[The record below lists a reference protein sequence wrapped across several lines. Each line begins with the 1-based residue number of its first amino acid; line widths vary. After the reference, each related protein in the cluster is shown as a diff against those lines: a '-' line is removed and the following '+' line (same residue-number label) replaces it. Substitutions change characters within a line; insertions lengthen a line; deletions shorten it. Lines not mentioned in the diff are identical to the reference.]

1 MFLLKIII
9 LYIFYNIVYLFSIAQ
24 FNCFMG
30 KYVIICKRKEIYEK
44 GIIMETPNDK
54 NESPKVDSP
63 TDVSKDPS
71 ETSQQNH
78 DSTKAESPSEEG
90 PPVPEINNTELQTIP
105 ENQNFK
111 NSKEKWYKSK
121 ILCGLLLII
130 FFPVGIFLLW
140 KYHSKG
146 KKALKVIVSI
156 ICGLWFLFLTVG
168 IINSIAHP
176 SPTKLYLQRED
187 NPDQIAAITVNINE
201 TKNFKVTGQNESS
214 NLSNV
219 TIRISNINVLGG
231 TFNSKEGLFKMNA
244 KSSGTATI
252 YAYYNDI
259 KSNEILIKVIDPE
272 ALKKQAGEIDDR
284 ISKLGDITL
293 DKADTISKLKA
304 DYDNLPDDARGY
316 LKNSKILEDAL
327 NTINQKYKDAAS
339 EADSI
344 ISSIGNVT
352 ADSASTI
359 QNARSKYDALP
370 NESKKLVAN
379 YKTLTD
385 AESSLKTINAE
396 SDFKASCSLIDYK
409 DAARNPSKYKGAN
422 VKFTGKVIQ
431 VQGDVMRVNVTQGS
445 YGIWSDTIYV
455 NYLPRSSANRIL
467 EDDII
472 TLYGTMEELKTY
484 TTVMNSSMTIPQMT
498 AKYIDIN

>member
-1 MFLLKIII
+1 
-9 LYIFYNIVYLFSIAQ
+9 
-24 FNCFMG
+24 
-30 KYVIICKRKEIYEK
+30 
-44 GIIMETPNDK
+44 MENSNSQEEAK
-54 NESPKVDSP
+54 KVDA
-63 TDVSKDPS
+63 S
-71 ETSQQNH
+71 EGGTEQVKT
-78 DSTKAESPSEEG
+78 STKAENVQNETQNEAKEESLNDPNDLG
-90 PPVPEINNTELQTIP
+90 GHEQQNFENQPDINQNSSELQTISNSKSA
-105 ENQNFK
+105 EK
-111 NSKEKWYKSK
+111 SKEKWYKSK
-121 ILCGLLLII
+121 ILCGLLLIV

-187 NPDQIAAITVNINE
+187 NSDPIAAITVNINE
-201 TKNFKVTGQNESS
+201 TKNFKVTGQSESTD
-214 NLSNV
+214 LSNV
-219 TIRISNINVLGG
+219 NIRMSNVDVLEG
-231 TFNSKEGLFKMNA
+231 TFNPKEGLFKMNA
-244 KSSGTATI
+244 KGTGTATI

-272 ALKKQAGEIDDR
+272 ALKKQAAEIDDR
-284 ISKLGDITL
+284 ISKLGDVTL

-304 DYDNLPDDARGY
+304 DYDNLPDDAREY
-316 LKNSKILEDAL
+316 LKNSKSLEDAL
-327 NTINQKYKDAAS
+327 NTINEKYKDAAS
-339 EADSI
+339 EVDSI

-352 ADSASTI
+352 ADSSSTI

-370 NESKKLVAN
+370 DQSKKLVAN
-379 YKTLTD
+379 YKTLKD
-385 AESSLKTINAE
+385 AESALKVINAE
-396 SDFKASCSLIDYK
+396 SDFKASCGTIDYK

-431 VQGDVMRVNVTQGS
+431 VQEDVMRVNVTQGS

-484 TTVMNSSMTIPQMT
+484 TTIMNSSVTIPQVT
-498 AKYIDIN
+498 AKYIDVN